1 MLRKFI
7 FSLVAVLM
15 VTSAFGQSELVKYNY
30 KTAKFVKTGAERVQ
44 VASSTP
50 LELKLGRITFS
61 DGVSIYTLRVDF
73 ISSTA
78 WKMPKNATM
87 IVELANGH
95 NLMLKNYKD
104 EANLVAPKGVNRN
117 GKTVYYNYG
126 EYYLEQG
133 DLDKMLKGVTGI
145 DATRRMTSDGHEKV
159 SFKKNEFSAALSQ
172 AYDAICSAKKPVAL
186 VDGSQLDGMNDY
198 SGNRLVHT
206 VKEKITPS
214 VSISLTY
221 LYSAESNTESYDLE
235 IQIADVTVP
244 GGSGV
249 SFTTPIGNV
258 IRLRQEKDLPK
269 GQIVCYPELD
279 QLKDMMHGI
288 GRISYETAAG
298 EQFQVVP
305 ANEFAA
311 ALNKL
316 YNAVQTVAIL

>member
-104 EANLVAPKGVNRN
+104 EVNLVAPKGVNKN

-126 EYYLEQG
+126 EYYLEQA
-133 DLDKMLKGVTGI
+133 DLDKMLKGVTGL

-159 SFKKNEFSAALSQ
+159 SFKKNEFNLS
-172 AYDAICSAKKPVAL
+172 
-186 VDGSQLDGMNDY
+186 
-198 SGNRLVHT
+198 H
-206 VKEKITPS
+206 
-214 VSISLTY
+214 SLFY
-221 LYSAESNTESYDLE
+221 
-235 IQIADVTVP
+235 
-244 GGSGV
+244 V
-249 SFTTPIGNV
+249 SFAQFAFIT
-258 IRLRQEKDLPK
+258 
-269 GQIVCYPELD
+269 EL
-279 QLKDMMHGI
+279 LKDI
-288 GRISYETAAG
+288 I
-298 EQFQVVP
+298 QF
-305 ANEFAA
+305 FS
-311 ALNKL
+311 
-316 YNAVQTVAIL
+316 

>member
-1 MLRKFI
+1 
-7 FSLVAVLM
+7 
-15 VTSAFGQSELVKYNY
+15 
-30 KTAKFVKTGAERVQ
+30 
-44 VASSTP
+44 
-50 LELKLGRITFS
+50 
-61 DGVSIYTLRVDF
+61 
-73 ISSTA
+73 
-78 WKMPKNATM
+78 
-87 IVELANGH
+87 
-95 NLMLKNYKD
+95 
-104 EANLVAPKGVNRN
+104 
-117 GKTVYYNYG
+117 
-126 EYYLEQG
+126 
-133 DLDKMLKGVTGI
+133 
-145 DATRRMTSDGHEKV
+145 
-159 SFKKNEFSAALSQ
+159 
-172 AYDAICSAKKPVAL
+172 
-186 VDGSQLDGMNDY
+186 MNDY